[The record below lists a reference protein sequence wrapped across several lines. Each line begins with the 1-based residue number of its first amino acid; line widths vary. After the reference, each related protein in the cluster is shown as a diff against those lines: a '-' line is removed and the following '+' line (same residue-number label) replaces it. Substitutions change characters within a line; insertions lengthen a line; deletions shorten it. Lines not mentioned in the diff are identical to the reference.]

1 MRVTHIATA
10 AVLGLVLVGASAATA
25 GSGRGDDARTQLL
38 GYEEVPAIS
47 TPGGGRFE
55 AEVTGDAVHYELR
68 YRRLS
73 APVQQAHIHFGQR
86 SVNGGVS
93 VFLCSNL
100 DSTPPGTPPC
110 PPSGEVSGTLTAAS
124 VIGPGVQG
132 IAAGELEELLA
143 AIDAGVAYVNVH
155 TDAFP
160 NGEIRGQLGEDDDD

>member
-10 AVLGLVLVGASAATA
+10 ATLGLVLVSASAATA
-25 GSGRGDDARTQLL
+25 GSGRDDDARTKLS

-55 AEVTGDAVHYELR
+55 ADVRRSSLRYELS

-73 APVQQAHIHFGQR
+73 APVQQAHIHFGQL

-100 DSTPPGTPPC
+100 GNGPAGTPAC
-110 PPSGEVSGTLTAAS
+110 PQSGEVSGTLTAES
-124 VIGPGVQG
+124 VVGPGAQG
-132 IAAGELEELLA
+132 IAPGELRELLA

-155 TDAFP
+155 TTTFP
-160 NGEIRGQLGEDDDD
+160 GGEIRGQLED